1 MTEIKSAALEL
12 GTERIRKLLVQYA
25 VPAIIAMTA
34 SSLYNMVDSIFIG
47 HGVGPLAISGLAL
60 TFPLM
65 NLAAAFGSLVGVGAA
80 TLISMRL
87 GQRDY
92 ETAQRVLGNVLVLNL
107 IIGIAFGL
115 VALLFLDSILYF
127 FGASEATI
135 GYAREY
141 MTVILLGNVVT
152 HMYLGLNSVLRA
164 SGHPR
169 KSMYATINT
178 VVINTILDPLFIFGF
193 GWGIR
198 GAAIATVLAQV
209 ISLVWQLRILSNKQE
224 LLHFRRG
231 IYRLRKKIVRDM
243 LAIGMSPFLMNLAAC
258 FIVILINKGLKE
270 YGGDLMI
277 GAYGIVNRLAFF
289 FVMIVL
295 GVNQGMQPIAG
306 YNFGA
311 KQYDRVMRVLKLTMI
326 GATCVTTAGF
336 LLGEFM
342 PRLAV
347 GMFHLRRGADPP
359 GGRRHAHRLL
369 LLPDHRFPDG
379 GHQLLYEHRHGRQGD
394 LPVAVAPAAV
404 SDARTDL
411 PAAHFRRLHRV
422 ERQLGR
428 VVLDAAVGLPGF
440 AGGFL
445 HADLPTAEIPGHRC
459 GKRRQRGIGLW
470 NNSSSTSAAS
480 WAAAAGPS
488 GRSSPAGWA

>member
-1 MTEIKSAALEL
+1 MRAGNDLGSGRIGVLVGRIALPSML
-12 GTERIRKLLVQYA
+12 AQFISV
-25 VPAIIAMTA
+25 
-34 SSLYNMVDSIFIG
+34 LYSIVDRIFIG
-47 HGVGPLAISGLAL
+47 QIPGEGALAL
-60 TFPLM
+60 AGAGVCGPVVTM
-65 NLAAAFGSLVGVGAA
+65 VGSVAFLVGVGGAPLLSIKRGEGDDDAA
-80 TLISMRL
+80 RGILANCFLMLCVFSVALPAAILPFREPMLRLFGASDATYPYAEAYFTLYLL
-87 GQRDY
+87 GTPFALLASGLNQFIVCQGFAADGMKSV
-92 ETAQRVLGNVLVLNL
+92 VLGAVLNIVL
-107 IIGIAFGL
+107 DPVFIFAFGL
-115 VALLFLDSILYF
+115 GV
-127 FGASEATI
+127 
-135 GYAREY
+135 
-141 MTVILLGNVVT
+141 
-152 HMYLGLNSVLRA
+152 
-164 SGHPR
+164 
-169 KSMYATINT
+169 
-178 VVINTILDPLFIFGF
+178 
-193 GWGIR
+193 R

-347 GMFHLRRGADPP
+347 GMFTSDEELI
-359 GGRRHAHRLL
+359 RLAVEGM
-369 LLPDHRFPDG
+369 RIVFFCFPIIG
-379 GHQLLYEHRHGRQGD
+379 FQMVATNFFMSIGMAGKAIFLSLSRQLLFLMPGLIF
-394 LPVAVAPAAV
+394 LPHIFDVCTEWNGSWGVWCSMPLSDFLASLVAFFMLTYQLRKFRAIGAENAAK
-404 SDARTDL
+404 
-411 PAAHFRRLHRV
+411 
-422 ERQLGR
+422 EG
-428 VVLDAAVGLPGF
+428 
-440 AGGFL
+440 
-445 HADLPTAEIPGHRC
+445 
-459 GKRRQRGIGLW
+459 
-470 NNSSSTSAAS
+470 
-480 WAAAAGPS
+480 
-488 GRSSPAGWA
+488 